1 MEKEIALK
9 SKTVQRGRAL
19 WKEHRTL
26 SATFFGKYRGVV
38 TENNDPLGIG
48 RIRAQVPDV
57 FGTKASGWAL
67 PCVPSNISGKAG
79 SALPKIGAAVW
90 MEFERGD
97 PDHPIWTGC
106 YYSHAAATPP
116 SLRK

>member
-1 MEKEIALK
+1 MGSE
-9 SKTVQRGRAL
+9 TVQRGRGTS
-19 WKEHRTL
+19 EGGSNL

-67 PCVPSNISGKAG
+67 PCVPCNISGKAG
-79 SALPKIGAAVW
+79 GALPKIGAAIW

-97 PDHPIWTGC
+97 PDYPIWIGC
-106 YYSHAAATPP
+106 FYTHAAATPAP
-116 SLRK
+116 LRKPIVPP